1 MFSQDMLIDG
11 TISTKKTSIQLELGD
26 PMIVET
32 QNTPQIHKNFQD
44 LGFNTSEA
52 NQETVKIPEPVEY
65 NETIEKQLMNTMEIS
80 TSEEVKYEEN
90 IVILHKLQKLLLW
103 RWIFASWN
111 VIKVHM
117 LNWVATR
124 TKPWQG
130 SSYTCQS

>member
-32 QNTPQIHKNFQD
+32 QNTTQIHKNFQD
-44 LGFNTSEA
+44 LGFNTSDA
-52 NQETVKIPEPVEY
+52 NQETVKIPESVEY
-65 NETIEKQLMNTMEIS
+65 NETIEKQLMNTMDIS

-103 RWIFASWN
+103 RWIC
-111 VIKVHM
+111 H
-117 LNWVATR
+117 
-124 TKPWQG
+124 
-130 SSYTCQS
+130 QSAHAQLGCNIH